1 MQYTNGLHR
10 ASIRYPNHPGSRTG
24 SPETSEEAA
33 NAIAPLARN
42 HRNQILAFLK
52 AVYPEARSSD
62 QIADAIGLS
71 HYAVRPRTSELFAD
85 QKIERTN
92 DRTKNENGRSVV
104 LWRAVA

>member
-1 MQYTNGLHR
+1 LQYPTSLR
-10 ASIRYPNHPGSRTG
+10 SASIRYPNHPGSRTG

-33 NAIAPLARN
+33 IAIAPLARN
-42 HRNQILAFLK
+42 HRDKVLAFLK

-92 DRTKNENGRSVV
+92 DRTKNGNGRNVV
-104 LWRAVA
+104 LWRAA

>member
-1 MQYTNGLHR
+1 LR
-10 ASIRYPNHPGSRTG
+10 SASNRYPSHPGFRTG

-33 NAIAPLARN
+33 IAIAPLARN
-42 HRNQILAFLK
+42 HRDKVLAFLK
-52 AVYPEARSSD
+52 TIYPEARSSD

-92 DRTKNENGRSVV
+92 DRTKNGNGRSVV
-104 LWRAVA
+104 LWRAAA